1 MPRTCSCILLESYH
15 LIVWGRLF
23 MVKKPKLGI
32 HELVP
37 LQKAPTGIRGLDEIT
52 GGGLPKGRTTIVCGG
67 PGCGKTMLGV
77 EFLVRGAL
85 EFNEPGVLMAFE
97 ETPQDIASNVAS
109 LGFDIQELAD
119 KKKLFLDYISVE
131 PSEIQETGEYD
142 LEGLFLRL
150 QDAVDTIG
158 AKRVMFDTVEALFSG
173 FLNPGILRAE
183 FRRLFRWLK
192 DRGLTTILTAE
203 RGDGTLTRQGLE
215 EYVSDCVILLDHRI
229 KDQISARRM
238 RIVKY
243 RGTKHG
249 ADEYP
254 FLIDEKG
261 MSILPLTS
269 LLLEHKV
276 SNEHVSSGVSDLDE
290 MLGGKGYFRGSSI
303 LLSGT
308 AGSGKT
314 TLAASFADATCRR
327 GERCLYIDFEE
338 SRNQVARNMKSVGI
352 DLEQWSERGLLF
364 HEAWRPTQSGIE
376 MHLLRIHKLV
386 EKVRPQCVIV
396 DPITNLINGS
406 SNKEVYSMLL
416 RLIDFLKSAEITAV
430 FVSLTGGGENLEKT
444 TVGISSL
451 TDTWILLRDVELNG
465 ERNRCLYVL
474 KSRGMAHSNQLRE
487 FTMTEHGIKLI
498 PAYIGSGGVLTGS
511 SRLTQEAKERSD
523 ARWRQQEIQRKQ
535 QLINRKRLALQAQIG
550 SLQAESAAVEQEAEQ
565 VIREEQEREE
575 ELKLDR
581 NDLARSRGGQR
592 GKRP

>member
-1 MPRTCSCILLESYH
+1 
-15 LIVWGRLF
+15 
-23 MVKKPKLGI
+23 MVNKRKLGVQKM
-32 HELVP
+32 VP
-37 LQKAPTGIRGLDEIT
+37 LQKTPTGIRGLDEIT

-67 PGCGKTMLGV
+67 PGCGKTMLGI

-85 EFNEPGVLMAFE
+85 EFNEPGVLLAFE

-109 LGFDIQELAD
+109 LGFDIQDLAN
-119 KKKLFLDYISVE
+119 KKKLFLDYISMD
-131 PSEIQETGEYD
+131 PSEVQETGEYD
-142 LEGLFLRL
+142 LEGLFIRL

-173 FLNPGILRAE
+173 FSNPRILRAE

-192 DRGLTTILTAE
+192 ERGLTTILTAE

-229 KDQISARRM
+229 RDQISARRM

-254 FLIDEKG
+254 FLIDEQG
-261 MSILPLTS
+261 VSILPLTS
-269 LLLEHKV
+269 LQLQHKV
-276 SNEHVSSGVSDLDE
+276 SNERVSSGVPDLDK
-290 MLGGKGYFRGSSI
+290 MLEGKGYFRGSSI

-327 GERCLYIDFEE
+327 GERCLFIDFEE
-338 SRNQVARNMKSVGI
+338 SRDQVARNMKSIGI
-352 DLEQWSERGLLF
+352 DLEQWSEKGLLF
-364 HEAWRPTQSGIE
+364 HESWRPTQSGIE

-406 SNKEVYSMLL
+406 SDKEVYSMLL
-416 RLIDFLKSAEITAV
+416 RLIDLLKSAGITAV

-451 TDTWILLRDVELNG
+451 TDTWVLLRDVELNG

-511 SRLTQEAKERSD
+511 SRLTQEAKERTD
-523 ARWRQQEIQRKQ
+523 ERLRQQEIQLKRKQ
-535 QLINRKRLALQAQIG
+535 IDQRRLALQAQIA
-550 SLQAESAAVEQEAEQ
+550 SLHAESAAVEQEAEL
-565 VIREEQEREE
+565 VIREEEEREE
-575 ELKLDR
+575 KLKLDR
-581 NDLARSRGGQR
+581 NSLAKSRGAR
-592 GKRP
+592 

>member
-1 MPRTCSCILLESYH
+1 
-15 LIVWGRLF
+15 
-23 MVKKPKLGI
+23 MVNKRKLGVQKM
-32 HELVP
+32 VP
-37 LQKAPTGIRGLDEIT
+37 LQKTPTGIRGLDEIT

-67 PGCGKTMLGV
+67 PGCGKTMLGI

-85 EFNEPGVLMAFE
+85 EFNEPGVLLAFE

-109 LGFDIQELAD
+109 LGFDIQDLAN
-119 KKKLFLDYISVE
+119 KKKLFLDYISMD
-131 PSEIQETGEYD
+131 PSEVQETGEYD
-142 LEGLFLRL
+142 LEGLFIRL

-173 FLNPGILRAE
+173 FSNPRILRAE

-192 DRGLTTILTAE
+192 ERGLTTILTAE

-229 KDQISARRM
+229 RDQISARRM

-254 FLIDEKG
+254 FLIDEQG
-261 MSILPLTS
+261 VSILPLTS
-269 LLLEHKV
+269 LQLQHKV
-276 SNEHVSSGVSDLDE
+276 SNERVSSGVPDLDK
-290 MLGGKGYFRGSSI
+290 MLEGKGYFRGSSI

-327 GERCLYIDFEE
+327 GERCLFIDFEE
-338 SRNQVARNMKSVGI
+338 SRDQVARNMKSIGI
-352 DLEQWSERGLLF
+352 DLEQWSEKGLLF
-364 HEAWRPTQSGIE
+364 HESWRPTQSGIE

-406 SNKEVYSMLL
+406 SDKEVYSMLL
-416 RLIDFLKSAEITAV
+416 RLIDLLKSAGITAV

-451 TDTWILLRDVELNG
+451 TDTWVLLRDVELNG

-511 SRLTQEAKERSD
+511 SRLTQEAKERTD
-523 ARWRQQEIQRKQ
+523 ERLRQQEIQLKRKQ
-535 QLINRKRLALQAQIG
+535 IDQRRLALQAQIA
-550 SLQAESAAVEQEAEQ
+550 SLHAESAAVEQEAEL
-565 VIREEQEREE
+565 VIREEEEREE
-575 ELKLDR
+575 RLKLDR
-581 NDLARSRGGQR
+581 NSLAKSRGAR
-592 GKRP
+592 